1 MSGTSTDQDTDQET
15 TDEQDE
21 LVTDGVRELGELAHC
36 IEITMSYGAAS
47 VLSRAPVHLHMTL
60 ATGQDTPASAE
71 RFEFYDAFRSGLREL
86 VQAVTEQGTEVRTLR
101 EQLERQRRDTKLA
114 NTDAR
119 ELRGYLTRMLD
130 VLADFGYQPDSDTD
144 PATWTREALD
154 HAATKIDQVLDTG
167 LTEAAQHI
175 NNLSATLVE
184 VHANWHEAAELV
196 GQGDDPHE
204 GGAMGLHGRM
214 HEALGLA
221 QTHPWPDPFELGK
234 DVPLWPMPA
243 VDDDAGSNH
252 GPHID
257 TAPIGQPVDT
267 EPEGQPVPDAD
278 TTTPMP
284 ANDSD
289 GGQGEAT
296 QRKRRGKAGGDG

>member
-21 LVTDGVRELGELAHC
+21 LVTEGVRELGELAHC

-86 VQAVTEQGTEVRTLR
+86 VQAVTDSGAELRTLR
-101 EQLERQRRDTKLA
+101 EQLRRTERDS
-114 NTDAR
+114 DD
-119 ELRGYLTRMLD
+119 LRGMLLGVTD
-130 VLADFGYQPDSDTD
+130 VLHDYGYEPNTNQR
-144 PATWTREALD
+144 PAAWLRDALD
-154 HAATKIDQVLDTG
+154 RRTV
-167 LTEAAQHI
+167 EAADDANQRAG
-175 NNLSATLVE
+175 NLAATLVE
-184 VHANWHEAAELV
+184 AHNNWHEAVEQV

-221 QTHPWPDPFELGK
+221 QAHPWPDPFELGK
-234 DVPLWPMPA
+234 DVSQWPIPN
-243 VDDDAGSNH
+243 VTDDANH

-278 TTTPMP
+278 TTMSMP